1 MKKQLLSLV
10 LIWTIL
16 LVSNGVA
23 NVSAQTAFQGAPKN
37 TSYRSSENVSFDN
50 LKNKFVLDK
59 TNVLDAPVDF
69 EKIKKESINL
79 PAARRKLTGKQKAM
93 WIAIGIGVAVGM
105 FFLIKYAKECEVY
118 ESYCYNDEPCRCL
131 KYKEDEKK

>member
-16 LVSNGVA
+16 LAGNSA
-23 NVSAQTAFQGAPKN
+23 LNVSAQTNFQDAPKSVN
-37 TSYRSSENVSFDN
+37 YQNSEAVSFSQ
-50 LKNKFVLDK
+50 LKNKFVLPK

-69 EKIKKESINL
+69 DKIKKESIKM
-79 PAARRKLTGKQKAM
+79 PSRRKLTGKQKAM
-93 WIAIGIGVAVGM
+93 WIAIGVGVAVGL